1 MFDRISAVVLFV
13 QDFQTAL
20 TFYRDTIGLEVVQ
33 LEPDFAAFKMHEQ
46 NFAINQLSAASEMVK
61 VPVDG
66 FEPQTGKTDR
76 VLLCTRV
83 ENVDV
88 AYETLKAKGVEFTLP
103 PTDQYWGLRTAFF
116 KDPEGNIWEIAHPL
130 PAE

>member
-1 MFDRISAVVLFV
+1 MFNRVTAVVLFV
-13 QDFQTAL
+13 QDFQTCL
-20 TFYRDTIGLEVVQ
+20 TFYRDTLGLPVAQ
-33 LEPDFAAFKMHEQ
+33 LESRFAAFKMQ
-46 NFAINQLSAASEMVK
+46 DQDFAIIEMSEASEMVK
-61 VPVDG
+61 VADSE

-88 AYETLKAKGVEFTLP
+88 AYEQLIAKGVEFTMP

-116 KDPEGNIWEIAHPL
+116 KDPEGNLWEIAHPI
-130 PAE
+130 AAA

>member
-1 MFDRISAVVLFV
+1 MFKRVTAVVLFV
-13 QDFQTAL
+13 QDFQSSL
-20 TFYRDTIGLEVVQ
+20 TFYRDILGLEVAQ
-33 LEPDFAAFKMHEQ
+33 LEDGFVAFKMQ
-46 NFAINQLSAASEMVK
+46 DQDFAINEISKASAMVN
-61 VPVDG
+61 VPEAD

-88 AYETLKAKGVEFTLP
+88 AYDTLKAKGVEFTLP

-116 KDPEGNIWEIAHPL
+116 KDPEGNIWEIAHPI
-130 PAE
+130 AAA